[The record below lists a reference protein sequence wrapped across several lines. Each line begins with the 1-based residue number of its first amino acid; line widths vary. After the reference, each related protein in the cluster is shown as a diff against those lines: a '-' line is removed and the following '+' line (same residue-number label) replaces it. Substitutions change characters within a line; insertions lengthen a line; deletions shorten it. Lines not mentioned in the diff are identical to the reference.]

1 MEQYVTNDT
10 LPLLQVVVCGFAKCT
25 AGTIKRQN
33 YNKNWCNTANRI
45 IYRFARDLLYL
56 RSQISQKTIKIF
68 SQIPGRGR
76 LM

>member
-45 IYRFARDLLYL
+45 TYRFARD
-56 RSQISQKTIKIF
+56 
-68 SQIPGRGR
+68 
-76 LM
+76 

>member
-45 IYRFARDLLYL
+45 TYRFARDWQYL
-56 RSQISQKTIKIF
+56 RSQISQK
-68 SQIPGRGR
+68 P
-76 LM
+76 